1 MGSTVLV
8 TGGLGVNGAWVTRKL
23 VERGLSVI
31 VVDRQTD
38 RSLLGPAR
46 DQIELLQADIMDAD
60 GMRSIFVERKVD
72 CLVHM
77 AALISGL
84 QQDPLAGF
92 RINGFGT
99 VLLLDAALKA
109 GVRRFVYTSSRATY
123 GDIEGEH
130 AYPTYKPVTEE
141 YRLAAKNVY
150 DVAKL
155 SGELMGRNYAKLGLE
170 FVALRFATIFGPGKL
185 TRHGPMGIY
194 SRFIENA
201 MAGAPLTIEK
211 GGDERDDVIYVDDI
225 AEACVLATVHPK
237 LSFDAY
243 NISRGIGT
251 TLGEFADAVR
261 DILPGADITVGPGL
275 DYFNAGVQYAGVLD
289 NTRARQDL
297 GFTPKFDLRAGIA
310 DYIVKTREFGLR
322 PTVT

>member
-1 MGSTVLV
+1 MTVLV

-23 VERGLSVI
+23 IERGLCVI
-31 VVDRQTD
+31 VVDRQSD
-38 RSLLGPAR
+38 RSLLGSAGGKV
-46 DQIELLQADIMDAD
+46 ELLQADIMDAD
-60 GMRSIFVERKVD
+60 LMQSIFAERKVD
-72 CLVHM
+72 CIVHM

-92 RINGFGT
+92 RVNAFGT
-99 VLLLDAALKA
+99 VMLLDAAVKA
-109 GVRRFVYTSSRATY
+109 GVKRFVYTSSRAIY
-123 GDIEGEH
+123 GDIEGDH
-130 AYPTYKPVTEE
+130 AYPIYKPVTEE

-155 SGELMGRNYAKLGLE
+155 SGELMGRNYAQLGLE

-185 TRHGPMGIY
+185 ARHGPMGIY

-201 MAGAPLTIEK
+201 MAGVPLTIQK

-225 AEACVLATVHPK
+225 AEACVLAVAHPK
-237 LSFDAY
+237 PSFEAY

-251 TLGEFADAVR
+251 TLDEFAEAVKSV
-261 DILPGADITVGPGL
+261 LPAADISIGPGL
-275 DYFNAGVQYAGVLD
+275 DYFNAGVKYAGVLD
-289 NTRARQDL
+289 NTRAREDL
-297 GFTPKFDLRAGIA
+297 GFTPKFDLRAGIT
-310 DYIVKTREFGLR
+310 DYIARTREFGLQ